1 MKHLFFSL
9 LFVFAFFP
17 KAYCQKFDEVFENMT
32 LRIDYF
38 FTGNSKQQSIS
49 IDELISLPGWAGRR
63 HALNEF
69 PLEGNGQITMKDKA
83 SGTVIYRTAFS
94 SLFQEWLGE
103 KEAQTVSRGFENT
116 FLLPYPKH
124 PALVTIEL
132 KNAHRETCASL
143 THEINPED
151 ILIHPYGHKQVTP
164 HQYLLKNGSPEK
176 CIDIAIMAE
185 GYTREE
191 MDLFLNDAKAACD
204 ALFSHEPFKTLK
216 NHFNVVAVNTVSQE
230 SGVSVPRNNE
240 YCYTCPFRHVLF
252 RPLPYNT

>member
-132 KNAHRETCASL
+132 KNALVFRNGGRYIAFECGT
-143 THEINPED
+143 
-151 ILIHPYGHKQVTP
+151 QVIT
-164 HQYLLKNGSPEK
+164 NRGS
-176 CIDIAIMAE
+176 
-185 GYTREE
+185 
-191 MDLFLNDAKAACD
+191 
-204 ALFSHEPFKTLK
+204 
-216 NHFNVVAVNTVSQE
+216 
-230 SGVSVPRNNE
+230 
-240 YCYTCPFRHVLF
+240 
-252 RPLPYNT
+252 

>member
-151 ILIHPYGHKQVTP
+151 ILIHPYGHQQVTP

-216 NHFNVVAVNTVSQE
+216 NHF
-230 SGVSVPRNNE
+230 
-240 YCYTCPFRHVLF
+240 YL
-252 RPLPYNT
+252 